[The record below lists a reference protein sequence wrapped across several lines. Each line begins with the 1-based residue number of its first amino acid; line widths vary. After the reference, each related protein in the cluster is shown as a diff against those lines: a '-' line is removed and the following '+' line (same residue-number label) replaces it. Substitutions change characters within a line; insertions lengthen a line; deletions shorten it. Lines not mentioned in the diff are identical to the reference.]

1 MFARRPPRRRQCTS
15 GQDLMMQ
22 RIPPS
27 STTPQRHPRLAEA
40 TDTASSARQ
49 ARRSVGGPTPAEVGR
64 LRGFQQMAWPTAANR
79 APRRVQSANS
89 RGLTTQQIPTSSTTH
104 CRPDH
109 SRGWT
114 LQRISSRSTVHVSQ
128 EQSELHGP
136 LQAQHQSRLDDATDS
151 NKFHG
156 PCLQQAPAKLC
167 NVLGRFQ

>member
-79 APRRVQSANS
+79 APRRAHSAS
-89 RGLTTQQIPTSSTTH
+89 R
-104 CRPDH
+104 
-109 SRGWT
+109 RGWT

-136 LQAQHQSRLDDATDS
+136 LQAQHQPRLDDATDS

-156 PCLQQAPAKLC
+156 PCLQLAPAKLC
-167 NVLGRFQ
+167 NMLGRFQ